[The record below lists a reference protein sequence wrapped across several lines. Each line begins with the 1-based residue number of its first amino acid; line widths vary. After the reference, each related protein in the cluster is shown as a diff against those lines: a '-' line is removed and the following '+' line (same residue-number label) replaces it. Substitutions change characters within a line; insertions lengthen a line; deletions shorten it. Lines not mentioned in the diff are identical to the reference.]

1 MNIKK
6 ISAVSLA
13 ILMTSGFFTNITNAN
28 NDETVICLD
37 AGQYIDQPGKRSP
50 DGYQEVKYTLA
61 MVKKV
66 KAEIEKQRPNVKVI
80 ESNADG
86 MNTGIGQRGKY
97 ALANKADFMLSLHM
111 DSIGEDWQNRASG
124 FHFISQTDSPK
135 EVKTDIRKMV
145 EEYANGTEIPK
156 HRSIG
161 FDDNRPDLTML
172 ECVSPANSEDYNY
185 VPSTLLEMS
194 FMDHEVL
201 AFKLR
206 DEEYQ
211 NKVAKVIADTLIKN
225 VIDNPYYSNDQAWE
239 KPINNVA
246 DNAENIVENKVDES
260 NNEEN
265 VAGQI
270 IGNAIAEDIIEHTIT
285 PEENAEHETNQET
298 EESSNDVEDNKPKSL
313 LASIFSKK
321 DKNDENIKE
330 VETET
335 EKVEDVVKKDIEE
348 KSKEIKNVEDI
359 KTSSQKAIKEK
370 QVSLNK
376 EKDTQIKE
384 FKQKIKQGKTKE
396 AENQIYDNIKEINKL
411 IDELSLM
418 SSKMKQDTKE
428 METRLKN

>member
-6 ISAVSLA
+6 ISAMSLA
-13 ILMTSGFFTNITNAN
+13 ILMTSGFFTGITSAN
-28 NDETVICLD
+28 NNETVICLD

-50 DGYQEVKYTLA
+50 DGYQEVTYTFA

-86 MNTGIGQRGKY
+86 TNTGIGQRGKY

-111 DSIGEDWQNRASG
+111 DSVGGDWQNRASG

-135 EVKTDIRKMV
+135 EVKADIKKMI
-145 EEYANGTEIPK
+145 EEYASGTEIPK
-156 HRSIG
+156 HRSTG

-225 VIDNPYYSNDQAWE
+225 VIDNPYYANDQAWE
-239 KPINNVA
+239 KPISNVV
-246 DNAENIVENKVDES
+246 DNTGNIIENKTDES
-260 NNEEN
+260 NNGEN

-270 IGNAIAEDIIEHTIT
+270 IGNAIAEDIIEHTMT
-285 PEENAEHETNQET
+285 PEENTEQEA

-313 LASIFSKK
+313 LAGIFSKNDK
-321 DKNDENIKE
+321 DDENVKE
-330 VETET
+330 VET
-335 EKVEDVVKKDIEE
+335 EKVEDVVKEDIEE
-348 KSKEIKNVEDI
+348 KSKKIKNVEDI
-359 KTSSQKAIKEK
+359 KDNSQKTIKEK

-384 FKQKIKQGKTKE
+384 FKQKINQGKIKE
-396 AENQIYDNIKEINKL
+396 AENQIYNNIKEINKL
-411 IDELSLM
+411 IDELNLM
-418 SSKMKQDTKE
+418 STKMKQDTKE
-428 METRLKN
+428 IEERLKN